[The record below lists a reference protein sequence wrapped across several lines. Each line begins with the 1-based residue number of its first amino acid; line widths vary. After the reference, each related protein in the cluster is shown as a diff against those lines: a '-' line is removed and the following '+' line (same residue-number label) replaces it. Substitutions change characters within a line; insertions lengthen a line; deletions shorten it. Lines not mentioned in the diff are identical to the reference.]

1 MDDRNDYRPG
11 RIAIDELGILSPLL
25 ETGFYKSEIR
35 ELSNEFGLP
44 TWDKPSFVCLAS
56 RFVYGEAITNDKL
69 RMVEQAEKCLHD
81 LGFRQCRVRIHGMMA
96 RIELLPEDMER
107 FFEKRTRDS
116 VNRMLKMLGFKHVS
130 LDLQGYRTGSMN
142 E

>member
-1 MDDRNDYRPG
+1 
-11 RIAIDELGILSPLL
+11 
-25 ETGFYKSEIR
+25 
-35 ELSNEFGLP
+35 
-44 TWDKPSFVCLAS
+44 
-56 RFVYGEAITNDKL
+56 
-69 RMVEQAEKCLHD
+69 
-81 LGFRQCRVRIHGMMA
+81 MMA

-107 FFEKRTRDS
+107 FFEKTTRDS

>member
-1 MDDRNDYRPG
+1 MN
-11 RIAIDELGILSPLL
+11 S
-25 ETGFYKSEIR
+25 
-35 ELSNEFGLP
+35 
-44 TWDKPSFVCLAS
+44 
-56 RFVYGEAITNDKL
+56 
-69 RMVEQAEKCLHD
+69 QAEKCLHD

-107 FFEKRTRDS
+107 FFEKTTRDS